1 MEKYIMKKPTADE
14 LFKEFEEK
22 LLHYKNLNKIVC
34 KEIKN
39 SFTKYGDKI
48 SRAQAQA
55 LCNELICKYEDDAI
69 VVAQKS
75 GQNYKIVTDKNEIQ
89 ELMSNEHYVIDVP
102 HSKAKIFY
110 IF

>member
-1 MEKYIMKKPTADE
+1 MKKPTVDE
-14 LFKEFEEK
+14 LLKEFEEK

-69 VVAQKS
+69 VVAEKS
-75 GQNYKIVTDKNEIQ
+75 GQNYKIVTDKNEIK
-89 ELMSNEHYVIDVP
+89 ELMSQEHYVIDVP
-102 HSKAKIFY
+102 KSKAKIFY

>member
-1 MEKYIMKKPTADE
+1 MKPTADE
-14 LFKEFEEK
+14 LLKEFEEK

-48 SRAQAQA
+48 SRAQTQA
-55 LCNELICKYEDDAI
+55 LCNELICKYEDDAV

-75 GQNYKIVTDKNEIQ
+75 GQNYKIVTDSNEIK
-89 ELMSNEHYVIDVP
+89 ELMSEEHYVIDVP
-102 HSKAKIFY
+102 KSKAKIFY